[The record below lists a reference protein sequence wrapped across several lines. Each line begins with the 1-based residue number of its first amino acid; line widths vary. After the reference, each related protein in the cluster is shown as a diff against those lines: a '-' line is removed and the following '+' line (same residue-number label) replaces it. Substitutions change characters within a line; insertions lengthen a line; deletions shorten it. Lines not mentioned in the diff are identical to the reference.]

1 MAGPDLLAS
10 LAGASSEHEFY
21 TPIPEG
27 YQTGRTKYLIVT
39 GSVISGL
46 GKGIFA
52 ASLGSLLQARGLVV
66 APVKFDGYLNQ
77 DAGTLNPYRH
87 GEVFVLDDGTECDMD
102 LGSYERFL
110 NKDLSTDNYL
120 TGGRVFA
127 RVLHRERHGDYLGR
141 DVQFIPH
148 VTGEI
153 KSFLRQL
160 ALSAAADVIVV
171 EVGGTVGDIE
181 NGYFLEAMRE
191 LQYEEGADNVMFAS
205 VTYILRPRVLGEQ
218 KSKAAQL
225 GIRTLMAQGI
235 QPAIIACRADEP
247 VTEQVREKISI
258 YSNVPLDRVVGL
270 PDTESI
276 YRVPVLLHEAGLDA
290 ATIEL
295 LGLTDRAATPACI
308 ANQDDQVGFWR
319 EFADK
324 ITGPRRELVV
334 AITGKYTGVRDSYA
348 SIINALEHAGAG
360 LGARVTLRWIETTEI
375 NNIADAEAALGGVS
389 GMIVPGGF
397 GYRGTEGK
405 IHCITVAR
413 TRGIPFLGLCLGMQL
428 AVVEYAR
435 GVCGLADAASTEFAQ
450 DAADPVVD
458 LLPEQKKLEG
468 LGGNMRLGGRWLDIK
483 PDTRANQLYGSL
495 RIKERFRHR
504 YECNPAY
511 VEQIE
516 SHGLVFSGKAPDHP
530 IMQIMELPD
539 HPFFMGTQFHP
550 ELLSR
555 PQRPHPLFRAFVA
568 ACKEHGAFGNG
579 GAAPNGHH
587 EERCD

>member
-1 MAGPDLLAS
+1 MAGPELLAS
-10 LAGASSEHEFY
+10 LAGASHEHEFY

-27 YQTGRTKYLIVT
+27 YKPGRTKYLIVT

-110 NKDLSTDNYL
+110 NQNLSDRNYM

-127 RVLHRERHGDYLGR
+127 RVLSRERHGDYLGR

-160 ALSAAADVIVV
+160 AVSASADLVVV

-191 LQYEEGADNVMFAS
+191 LQYEEGPTNVMFAN

-247 VTEQVREKISI
+247 VTEQIREKISI
-258 YSNVPLDRVVGL
+258 YSNVPVDRVVGL
-270 PDTESI
+270 PDSESI
-276 YRVPVLLHEAGLDA
+276 YRVPVLLQEAGLDQ
-290 ATIEL
+290 ATMDLLEL
-295 LGLTDRAATPACI
+295 GDRVASQECVVHG
-308 ANQDDQVGFWR
+308 DEMVSFWR
-319 EFADK
+319 DFADR
-324 ITGPRRELVV
+324 ITGPRRELAV

-348 SIINALEHAGAG
+348 SIINALEHVGAM
-360 LGARVTLRWIETTEI
+360 LGCRVSLRWVETSQI
-375 NNIADAEAALGGVS
+375 KSAADAAEALQGVH

-397 GYRGTEGK
+397 GQRGTEGK
-405 IHCITVAR
+405 IHCIQVAR
-413 TRGIPFLGLCLGMQL
+413 TGRIPFLGLCLGFQL

-435 GVCGLADAASTEFAQ
+435 HVCGIEDAGSTEFCP
-450 DAADPVVD
+450 DAKHAVID
-458 LLPEQKKLEG
+458 LLPEQKELEG
-468 LGGNMRLGGRWLDIK
+468 LGGNMRLGGRWVDIK
-483 PDTRANQLYGSL
+483 PGSLAHQLYDGQD
-495 RIKERFRHR
+495 RVRERFRHR
-504 YECNPAY
+504 YECNPEY
-511 VEQIE
+511 LPVLEQ
-516 SHGLVFSGKAPDHP
+516 HGLVFSGKAPDHP
-530 IMQIMELPD
+530 IMQIVELPG
-539 HPFFMGTQFHP
+539 HPYYVGTQFHP
-550 ELLSR
+550 EFLSR
-555 PQRPHPLFRAFVA
+555 PHRPHPMFWGFVDACNRAR
-568 ACKEHGAFGNG
+568 
-579 GAAPNGHH
+579 P
-587 EERCD
+587 DD

>member
-1 MAGPDLLAS
+1 MAGPELLAQ
-10 LAGASSEHEFY
+10 LAGATNEHEFY

-27 YQTGRTKYLIVT
+27 YQPGKTKYFIVT

-52 ASLGSLLQARGLVV
+52 SSLGSLLQGRGLKV

-110 NKDLSTDNYL
+110 NQDLSARNYL

-127 RVLHRERHGDYLGR
+127 RVLKRERHGDYLGR

-160 ALSAAADVIVV
+160 ALTSGADLVVV

-191 LQYEEGADNVMFAS
+191 LQYEEGSVNVMFAS

-235 QPAIIACRADEP
+235 QPAMIACRADEP
-247 VTEQVREKISI
+247 VTEKVREKISI
-258 YSNVPLDRVVGL
+258 YSNVPLGRVVGL

-276 YRVPVLLHEAGLDA
+276 YMVPVLLHEAGLDDA
-290 ATIEL
+290 AIDM
-295 LGLTDRAATPACI
+295 LGLRERVAADGEARQ
-308 ANQDDQVGFWR
+308 NELVRFWR
-319 EFADK
+319 DFAGR
-324 ITGPRRELVV
+324 ITGPRKRLEV

-348 SIINALEHAGAG
+348 SIINALEHAGAK
-360 LGARVTLRWIETTEI
+360 LGGHVNLRWIETTEI
-375 NNIADAEAALGGVS
+375 TDAEQAGEALAGVH
-389 GMIVPGGF
+389 GILVPGGF
-397 GYRGTEGK
+397 GSRGTEGK
-405 IHCITVAR
+405 IECIHYAR
-413 TRGIPFLGLCLGMQL
+413 IHGIPFLGLCLGFQL
-428 AVVEYAR
+428 AVVEFAR
-435 GVCGLADAASTEFAQ
+435 DVCGLAGAASTEFAQ
-450 DAADPVVD
+450 EVAHPIID

-468 LGGNMRLGGRWLDIK
+468 LGGNMRLGGRWVEIK
-483 PDTRANQLYGSL
+483 QVQLRTG
-495 RIKERFRHR
+495 
-504 YECNPAY
+504 C
-511 VEQIE
+511 
-516 SHGLVFSGKAPDHP
+516 
-530 IMQIMELPD
+530 
-539 HPFFMGTQFHP
+539 T
-550 ELLSR
+550 
-555 PQRPHPLFRAFVA
+555 
-568 ACKEHGAFGNG
+568 
-579 GAAPNGHH
+579 APNGYVSASVTATSATRVHPNH
-587 EERCD
+587 

>member
-1 MAGPDLLAS
+1 MAGPELLAS
-10 LAGASSEHEFY
+10 LADASSEHEFY
-21 TPIPEG
+21 TPIPDG
-27 YQTGRTKYLIVT
+27 YQPGRTKYLIVT

-52 ASLGSLLQARGLVV
+52 ASLGSLLQARGLKI

-110 NKDLSTDNYL
+110 HQDLSQHNYL

-127 RVLHRERHGDYLGR
+127 RVLARERHGDYLGR

-160 ALSAAADVIVV
+160 AVRSQADLVVV

-191 LQYEEGADNVMFAS
+191 LQYEEGSANVMFAS

-247 VTEQVREKISI
+247 VTESVREKISI
-258 YSNVPLDRVVGL
+258 YSNVPVSRVVGL

-276 YRVPVLLHEAGLDA
+276 YRVPVLLHDAGLDE
-290 ATIEL
+290 ATIDLLDLRSRVATQGCIDRQNEL
-295 LGLTDRAATPACI
+295 VA
-308 ANQDDQVGFWR
+308 FW
-319 EFADK
+319 ADYSDK
-324 ITGPRRELVV
+324 ITGPRRQLSV

-348 SIINALEHAGAG
+348 SIINALEHAGAL
-360 LGARVTLRWIETTEI
+360 LGARVSLRWIETTEI
-375 NNIADAEAALGGVS
+375 DSPEAAAEALAGVH

-397 GYRGTEGK
+397 GSRGTEGK
-405 IHCITVAR
+405 IHCINTAR
-413 TRGIPFLGLCLGMQL
+413 TRNIPFLGLCLGFQL
-428 AVVEYAR
+428 AVVEFAR
-435 GVCGLADAASTEFAQ
+435 SVCGLEGAYSTEVAADAVH
-450 DAADPVVD
+450 PVID

-468 LGGNMRLGGRWLDIK
+468 LGGNMRLGGRWVEVK
-483 PDTRANQLYGSL
+483 AGTNAHRLYDGASEI
-495 RIKERFRHR
+495 RERFRHR
-504 YECNPAY
+504 YECNPEY
-511 VEQIE
+511 IDIVER
-516 SHGLVFSGKAPDHP
+516 HGLVFSGKAPDHP
-530 IMQIMELPD
+530 IMQILELPG

-550 ELLSR
+550 ELISR
-555 PQRPHPLFRAFVA
+555 PQRPHPLFCGFVQ
-568 ACKEHGAFGNG
+568 ACGDTTPLGTG
-579 GAAPNGHH
+579 
-587 EERCD
+587 

>member
-1 MAGPDLLAS
+1 MAGPELLAS

-21 TPIPEG
+21 TPIPKG
-27 YQTGRTKYLIVT
+27 YQPGHTKYLVVT

-52 ASLGSLLQARGLVV
+52 ASLGSLLQGRGLKV

-110 NKDLSTDNYL
+110 DQDLSVRNYL

-127 RVLHRERHGDYLGR
+127 RVLQRERHGDYLGR

-153 KSFLRQL
+153 KSFLRNL
-160 ALSAAADVIVV
+160 ALTSHADLIVV

-191 LQYEEGADNVMFAS
+191 LQYEEGQSNVMFAS
-205 VTYILRPRVLGEQ
+205 VTYILRPKVLGEQ

-247 VTEQVREKISI
+247 VTETVREKISI
-258 YSNVPLDRVVGL
+258 YSNVPLERVVGL

-276 YRVPVLLHEAGLDA
+276 YMVPVLLHEAGLDE
-290 ATIEL
+290 ATIDVLQLRDRVATAECVARQNEL
-295 LGLTDRAATPACI
+295 VDFWHDFSDR
-308 ANQDDQVGFWR
+308 
-319 EFADK
+319 
-324 ITGPRRELVV
+324 ITGPRKQLEV

-348 SIINALEHAGAG
+348 SIINALEHSGAK
-360 LGARVTLRWIETTEI
+360 LGAHVNLRWIETTSI
-375 NNIADAEAALGGVS
+375 TNAEEAGRALEGVH
-389 GMIVPGGF
+389 GILVPGGF
-397 GYRGTEGK
+397 GARGTEGK
-405 IHCITVAR
+405 IQCIHYAR
-413 TRGIPFLGLCLGMQL
+413 THNVPFLGLCLGFQL
-428 AVVEYAR
+428 AAVEFAR
-435 GVCGLADAASTEFAQ
+435 SVCGLADAASTEFMQ
-450 DAADPVVD
+450 DAEHPVID

-468 LGGNMRLGGRWLDIK
+468 LGGNMRLGGRWVEVK
-483 PDTRANQLYGSL
+483 PGTVAHSLYGSE
-495 RIKERFRHR
+495 RIRERFRHR

-511 VEQIE
+511 IDLLER
-516 SHGLVFSGKAPDHP
+516 HGMVFSGKAPDHP
-530 IMQIMELPD
+530 IMQIMELPS
-539 HPFFMGTQFHP
+539 HPYYVGTQFHP

-555 PQRPHPLFRAFVA
+555 PARPHPLFMGFVG
-568 ACKEHGAFGNG
+568 ACQKANPIGWQAD
-579 GAAPNGHH
+579 A
-587 EERCD
+587 

>member
-1 MAGPDLLAS
+1 MAGPELLAA
-10 LAGASSEHEFY
+10 LADASHEHEFY
-21 TPIPEG
+21 TPIPQG
-27 YQTGRTKYLIVT
+27 YEPGRTKYLIVT

-52 ASLGSLLQARGLVV
+52 ASLGSLLQARGLKV

-110 NKDLSTDNYL
+110 NQDLSTHNYL

-127 RVLHRERHGDYLGR
+127 RVLARERHGDYLGR

-160 ALSAAADVIVV
+160 AVRSGADLVVV

-191 LQYEEGADNVMFAS
+191 LQYEEGQANVMFAS

-247 VTEQVREKISI
+247 VTEKVREKISI
-258 YSNVPLDRVVGL
+258 YSNVPLSRVVGL

-276 YRVPVLLHEAGLDA
+276 YRVPVLLHEAGLDE
-290 ATIEL
+290 ATIDLLCLRDRVDGQAASQPDAVAFWDDFANRITAKRQEL
-295 LGLTDRAATPACI
+295 
-308 ANQDDQVGFWR
+308 
-319 EFADK
+319 E
-324 ITGPRRELVV
+324 V

-348 SIINALEHAGAG
+348 SIINALEHAGAQ
-360 LGARVTLRWIETTEI
+360 LGARVNLRWIETTELDSP
-375 NNIADAEAALGGVS
+375 AAAAEALAGVH

-397 GYRGTEGK
+397 GSRGTEGK
-405 IHCITVAR
+405 MHCVTVAR
-413 TRGIPFLGLCLGMQL
+413 TRGVPFLGLCLGFQL
-428 AVVEYAR
+428 AVVEFAR
-435 GVCGLADAASTEFAQ
+435 SVCGLEGAYSTEVAADAIH
-450 DAADPVVD
+450 PVID

-468 LGGNMRLGGRWLDIK
+468 LGGNMRLGGRWVDVK
-483 PDTRANQLYGSL
+483 PGTLAHRLYGGQPQI
-495 RIKERFRHR
+495 RERFRHR
-504 YECNPAY
+504 YECNPDY
-511 VEQIE
+511 IELVER
-516 SHGLVFSGKAPDHP
+516 HGMVFSGKAPDYP
-530 IMQIMELPD
+530 IMQIMELPS
-539 HPFFMGTQFHP
+539 HPFFVGSQFHP
-550 ELLSR
+550 ELTSR
-555 PQRPHPLFRAFVA
+555 PQRPNPLFLGFVEACARATP
-568 ACKEHGAFGNG
+568 HGQGQG
-579 GAAPNGHH
+579 G
-587 EERCD
+587 

>member
-1 MAGPDLLAS
+1 MAGPELLAS
-10 LAGASSEHEFY
+10 LAGASHEHEFY

-27 YQTGRTKYLIVT
+27 YKPGRTKYLIVT

-52 ASLGSLLQARGLVV
+52 SSLGSLLQARGLVV

-110 NKDLSTDNYL
+110 DQDLSNRNYM

-127 RVLHRERHGDYLGR
+127 RVLSRERHGDYLGR

-160 ALSAAADVIVV
+160 AVSATADLVVV

-191 LQYEEGADNVMFAS
+191 LQYEEGPTNVMFAN
-205 VTYILRPRVLGEQ
+205 VTYILSPRALGEQ

-235 QPAIIACRADEP
+235 QPGMIACRADEP

-258 YSNVPLDRVVGL
+258 YSNVPVDRVVGL
-270 PDTESI
+270 PDSESI
-276 YRVPVLLHEAGLDA
+276 YRVPVLLQEAGLDQ
-290 ATIEL
+290 ATIDLLEL
-295 LGLTDRAATPACI
+295 GDRVASRECVI
-308 ANQDDQVGFWR
+308 HRDEMVNFWR
-319 EFADK
+319 DFADR
-324 ITGPRRELVV
+324 ITGPRRELTV

-348 SIINALEHAGAG
+348 SIINALEHSGAM
-360 LGARVTLRWIETTEI
+360 LGCRVSLRWVETSRI
-375 NNIADAEAALGGVS
+375 KSAASAAEALRGVH

-397 GYRGTEGK
+397 GQRGTEGK
-405 IHCITVAR
+405 VYCIQVAR
-413 TRGIPFLGLCLGMQL
+413 TERIPFLGLCLGFQL

-435 GVCGLADAASTEFAQ
+435 HVCGIEDAGSTEFCP
-450 DAADPVVD
+450 DAKHAVID
-458 LLPEQKKLEG
+458 LLPEQKQLEG
-468 LGGNMRLGGRWLDIK
+468 LGGNMRLGGRWVDIK
-483 PDTRANQLYGSL
+483 PGSL
-495 RIKERFRHR
+495 AHRLYDGQERVRERFRHR
-504 YECNPAY
+504 YECNPEYLQAL
-511 VEQIE
+511 EQ
-516 SHGLVFSGKAPDHP
+516 HGLVFSGKAPDHP
-530 IMQIMELPD
+530 IMQIMELPG
-539 HPFFMGTQFHP
+539 HPYFVGTQFHP
-550 ELLSR
+550 EFLSR
-555 PQRPHPLFRAFVA
+555 PHRPHPLFWGFVD
-568 ACKEHGAFGNG
+568 ACKR
-579 GAAPNGHH
+579 APA
-587 EERCD
+587 DSS